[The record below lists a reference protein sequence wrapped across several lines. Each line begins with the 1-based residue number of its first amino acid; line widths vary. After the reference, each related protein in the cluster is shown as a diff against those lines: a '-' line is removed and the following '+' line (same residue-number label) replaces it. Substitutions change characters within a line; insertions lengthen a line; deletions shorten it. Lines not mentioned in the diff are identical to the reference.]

1 MIYLQVTLMRR
12 FILKSKTTI
21 IAVVVVLLAVAG
33 GAYFVLSNKDE
44 KKTVTVNSTTTNE
57 QGEQQ
62 TEQTQV
68 EVTKATDI
76 ASTLSAWKTAG
87 LTVSDDK
94 GVAYQMVDAKN
105 GGKYDVGAT
114 NVELYEYESTA
125 KADEMKQSPF
135 FADSA
140 DTVFVTGTLLVVIHS
155 NESATVE
162 PIKAVF

>member
-1 MIYLQVTLMRR
+1 M
-12 FILKSKTTI
+12 KSKTTI
-21 IAVVVVLLAVAG
+21 IAVIVALLVVPS
-33 GAYFVLSNKDE
+33 GAYYFISNNGE
-44 KKTVTVNSTTTNE
+44 KKTVTVNTTTTNE

-62 TEQTQV
+62 TEQTEV

-94 GVAYQMVDAKN
+94 GVAYQMIDASN

-125 KADEMKQSPF
+125 KANEMERSSF
-135 FADSA
+135 FADPA
-140 DTVFVTGTLLVVIHS
+140 DTVFVTGKMLVVLHS
-155 NESATVE
+155 SDPATVD

>member
-1 MIYLQVTLMRR
+1 MHNLFKYY
-12 FILKSKTTI
+12 FI
-21 IAVVVVLLAVAG
+21 
-33 GAYFVLSNKDE
+33 SNKDE
-44 KKTVTVNSTTTNE
+44 KKTVTVNTSTANE

-76 ASTLSAWKTAG
+76 DSALSAWKTAG
-87 LTVSDDK
+87 MTVSDDK
-94 GVAYQMVDAKN
+94 GVAYQMVNASN

-114 NVELYEYESTA
+114 NVELYEYESAA
-125 KADEMKQSPF
+125 KADESKQSSF

-155 NESATVE
+155 NDPATVDQ
-162 PIKAVF
+162 IKAVF